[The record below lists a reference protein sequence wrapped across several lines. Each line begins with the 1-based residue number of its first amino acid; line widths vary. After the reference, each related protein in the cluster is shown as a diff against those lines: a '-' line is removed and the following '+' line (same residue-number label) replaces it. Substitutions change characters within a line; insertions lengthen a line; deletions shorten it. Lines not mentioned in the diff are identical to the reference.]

1 MMHTKKKI
9 MVFCTIFMLLV
20 IILTPCIN
28 AIVINKDTKED
39 DPILFG
45 MVYGMVTTT
54 GFPPLLEITGAKL
67 ELKGGLCKRVTFSGI
82 WGMYR
87 FLFVPFGPYDLT
99 VSHPK
104 YKTETVSFN
113 LIPTDP
119 YKIISFSLYEKE
131 NIKTNSLEQQFLGI
145 YGEILKLVL
154 IHSI

>member
-1 MMHTKKKI
+1 MHTKKKI

-119 YKIISFSLYEKE
+119 YKVISFSLYEKE

-145 YGEILKLVL
+145 YAEILKLVL

>member
-1 MMHTKKKI
+1 MNTKKKI
-9 MVFCTIFMLLV
+9 MVFCTIFILLV

-119 YKIISFSLYEKE
+119 YKVISFSLYEKE